1 MCDRHNRVVATRPRL
16 DNSLKWDRKNILHYV
31 QDFESAKDRI
41 EDMLNGVQSR
51 MHQDSRLRVRHLVEL
66 VQVIFKMDRLD
77 ESGKKVFRS
86 LAEATRKRKA
96 IVY

>member
-1 MCDRHNRVVATRPRL
+1 MLQVKLIRDRHNRVVATRPRL

-41 EDMLNGVQSR
+41 EDMLRGVQSR
-51 MHQDSRLRVRHLVEL
+51 MHQDSGLRVRHLVEL

-86 LAEATRKRKA
+86 LVEATSS
-96 IVY
+96 